1 MAKHLL
7 KLSENKQFVAVAVP
21 ECGLVKRKKSMK
33 KIKSV
38 QSIGIDRAKQKKK
51 KRKVDVIVYVV
62 GVVVRDSVVNRCFNM
77 LNVFRNLEQSR
88 RK

>member
-1 MAKHLL
+1 MCNLL
-7 KLSENKQFVAVAVP
+7 
-21 ECGLVKRKKSMK
+21 GLIERN
-33 KIKSV
+33 
-38 QSIGIDRAKQKKK
+38 KK